1 MGNERTWR
9 FGGMIL
15 GELPESGPPVR
26 RRIILL
32 GPQIGYGGS
41 EKSFIRLANFLSRY
55 HDTTV
60 TLFTSGYGGA
70 DYSHAPEPTHC
81 PVVILDDGKRGW
93 IARWLQ
99 RLRNFRALKRQSD
112 IAISFHSG
120 PNLLNAL
127 LSSVGTPSIVS
138 ERGSKR
144 YNLNISFLNRVV
156 WQGVFDPLIYR
167 AATCIVPASSGV
179 GDEIAEGR
187 PKSIERRIVPIEGY
201 IDAEELVSSADQII
215 EPEYE
220 EFSHFPTIV
229 SCSRLD
235 NGKGLRFLIDLF
247 SRVKADV
254 PRSRLLIVG
263 DGPIREELQG
273 RAMALGLRTSHSP
286 NASADVIFA
295 GFKPNPVRYMRVGS
309 VFAFTSRN
317 EGLPN
322 VLIEALASGID
333 VISADCPWGPRSIL
347 AGARDNM
354 VSMKNTP
361 APVELEHGLLLP
373 PVGDP
378 GAMGIWLSSLLPR
391 LANPRPRRTPE
402 ERMAA
407 VIRFD
412 INNTGK
418 SWLALIESL
427 SRSQDLGNS

>member
-1 MGNERTWR
+1 MSPE
-9 FGGMIL
+9 
-15 GELPESGPPVR
+15 ELPKSGFPVR

-60 TLFTSGYGGA
+60 ALFTSGYGGS
-70 DYSHAPEPTHC
+70 DYFHAPEPTHC

-93 IARWLQ
+93 IARWFE
-99 RLRNFRALKRQSD
+99 RCRSFRALKRQSD
-112 IAISFHSG
+112 VAISFHSG

-144 YNLNISFLNRVV
+144 YNLSISFLNRLV

-179 GDEIAEGR
+179 GYEIAEGR
-187 PKSIERRIVPIEGY
+187 PKAIAGRIVPIEGY
-201 IDAEELVSSADQII
+201 IDAEELVSSADEII
-215 EPEYE
+215 EPEYDE
-220 EFSHFPTIV
+220 LLRFPTIV

-247 SRVKADV
+247 SKVKV
-254 PRSRLLIVG
+254 ELPMSRLLIVG
-263 DGPIREELQG
+263 DGPIREELQE
-273 RAMALGLRTSHSP
+273 RAMAVGLSISNSA
-286 NASADVIFA
+286 NAPADVIFA
-295 GFKPNPVRYMRVGS
+295 GFKPNPIRYMRVGA

-322 VLIEALASGID
+322 VLIEALASGIE

-347 AGARDNM
+347 AGTRDDAL
-354 VSMKNTP
+354 STKNTP

-373 PVGDP
+373 PVGAP
-378 GAMGIWLSSLLPR
+378 GAMGIWLSALLPR
-391 LANPRPRRTPE
+391 LINPRRRRTPE

-412 INNTGK
+412 MKNTGK

-427 SRSQDLGNS
+427 SGPRNRGNS